1 MKVIA
6 LNGSHNKDGNTAF
19 MLKTVLLECEK
30 NGIETELINV
40 YDAVSS
46 AKIPFCVCC
55 SSPCNKTCY
64 KDTMLDETFEKLRVC
79 DAIVFGSPVYF
90 GSMSGQLKCFFDKT
104 RNVRA
109 NRYFHGKI
117 GGVVT
122 VGASEYGGQETT
134 ARAIQDAM
142 FVDGMTIVGNASVE
156 YGAGHIGACG
166 RRDIRESET
175 AILKAKG
182 LGARIAEE
190 LLKR

>member
-30 NGIETELINV
+30 NGIETEIINV
-40 YDAVSS
+40 HDAINS
-46 AKIPFCVCC
+46 AKTPFCVSC
-55 SSPCNKTCY
+55 SSPCNKSCY
-64 KDTMLDETFEKLRVC
+64 KDTLLDKTFEKLKKC

-104 RNVRA
+104 RNARA
-109 NRYFHGKI
+109 NKYFHGKI

-122 VGASEYGGQETT
+122 VGASEYGGQELT

-142 FVDGMTIVGNASVE
+142 FVDGMTVVGNASAE
-156 YGAGHIGACG
+156 YGAGHIGACA
-166 RRDIRESET
+166 RKPVFENET
-175 AILKAKG
+175 AVLKAKG
-182 LGARIAEE
+182 LGARICEE
-190 LLKR
+190 LLRK